1 MDKQNE
7 KDNTLEFIS
16 MYRNHE
22 CLWRVQCKDYSNFFS
37 LLKLLPN
44 QAQLHHHEKEAL
56 CCNQRAPLDLELND
70 DRCDSSERASC
81 IRFMQLFHADCHAA

>member
-22 CLWRVQCKDYSNFFS
+22 CLWTVQCKDYSNFFFS
-37 LLKLLPN
+37 LKIIAKPS
-44 QAQLHHHEKEAL
+44 AIA
-56 CCNQRAPLDLELND
+56 
-70 DRCDSSERASC
+70 SSRERGIVLQPPRTARS
-81 IRFMQLFHADCHAA
+81 